1 MSQKSKLDFAQ
12 AASII
17 GQIKSPPV
25 HAGGFFGGGRS
36 MQFGCASR
44 PAPAWR
50 CSVSPD
56 LKRTVSNRY
65 QSSAGDQI
73 GFEPIQ

>member
-17 GQIKSPPV
+17 GKSKARRFTL
-25 HAGGFFGGGRS
+25 AGFLGAHRS

-65 QSSAGDQI
+65 QSSAGVQI

>member
-25 HAGGFFGGGRS
+25 QAGGFNS
-36 MQFGCASR
+36 
-44 PAPAWR
+44 PAIHPAL
-50 CSVSPD
+50 SD
-56 LKRTVSNRY
+56 F
-65 QSSAGDQI
+65 I
-73 GFEPIQ
+73 GS